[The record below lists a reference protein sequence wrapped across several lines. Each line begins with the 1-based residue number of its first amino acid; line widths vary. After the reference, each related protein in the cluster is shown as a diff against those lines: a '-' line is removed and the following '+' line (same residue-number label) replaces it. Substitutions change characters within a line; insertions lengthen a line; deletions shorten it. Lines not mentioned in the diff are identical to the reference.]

1 MDKESSCIYCGCACR
16 LNYEVTDNKITK
28 VSAVK
33 TDDVSEGAPCIKG
46 LTIHEAYNKNQIE
59 TPLINSK
66 KATIKQALDYIYKNT
81 KELAP
86 SEVFFNTSGKITNE
100 NNYIIQK
107 FANKCYKT
115 SNVDSCCGRLCH
127 NATVQGMKNVYG
139 TPNITVMNDV
149 KLIDTILII
158 GSEPDK
164 SYPVFYNKL
173 IRNKTKIIRVH
184 SFIKGCNP
192 MECII
197 TIKPGSETC
206 LLNGIINE
214 LIKKKY
220 KSSIDSFE
228 LLKKT
233 TSNYNESFVCRT
245 TGLDKKSYKD
255 LITRIHKSKRLG
267 VFHGM
272 GLTQHLNSLEN
283 IHSLL
288 NLVLLKNAKIF
299 SLRGEINVQ
308 GAGDLNASN
317 IEDNPQKG
325 LNIIEALMLAPVK
338 AAFIT
343 EFNPLKSMPDT
354 EQLKNKLKKTFI
366 TYLGSHKNEMSKR
379 ANVVIPIPLMLG
391 CEGTITNGERR
402 IRKVNKIINEGIELW
417 QVLSELSKKF
427 KKSKE
432 FNYKNTKEIF
442 NELKKSTTDY
452 QEVNT
457 ESLWRGADAWT
468 NKAIRHERFMPE
480 QFDGLDQT
488 TSKKYPLLL
497 TTYRSKASFL
507 GDEITGNSET
517 LKSMRE
523 PSGVYLNKKDM
534 DSLGLNDGNQVIIES
549 TINSLITR
557 AYTSDRLP
565 KGIIGALIHDSEL
578 IINKIFPLQFDEES
592 YTPNFKSVAVKI
604 KKL

>member
-16 LNYEVTDNKITK
+16 LKYEVTDNNITK
-28 VSAVK
+28 VGAVK

-46 LTIHEAYNKNQIE
+46 LTIHEAYNKNKIE
-59 TPLINSK
+59 TPLINGK

-86 SEVFFNTSGKITNE
+86 SEVFFNISGKITNE
-100 NNYIIQK
+100 NNYLIQK
-107 FANKCYKT
+107 FANTFYNT

-139 TPNITVMNDV
+139 TPNLTVMNDV

-184 SFIKGCNP
+184 SFIKGCSKL
-192 MECII
+192 ECVI

-206 LLNGIINE
+206 LLNGLINE
-214 LIKKKY
+214 LIRKKY
-220 KSSIDSFE
+220 KSSIDGFE

-233 TSNYNESFVCRT
+233 VSSYNNSFVCRI
-245 TGLDKKSYKD
+245 TGLDKKDYKN
-255 LITRIHKSKRLG
+255 LITQIHKSKRLG

-288 NLVLLKNAKIF
+288 NLVLLTNARIF

-308 GAGDLNASN
+308 GAGDISVTDLNS
-317 IEDNPQKG
+317 NPQKG
-325 LNIIEALMLAPVK
+325 LNIIEALMLSPVK

-366 TYLGSHKNEMSKR
+366 TYFGSHKNEMSKR
-379 ANVVIPIPLMLG
+379 ANVVIPIPSMLG

-402 IRKVNKIINEGIELW
+402 IRKVNRVINEGVELW
-417 QVLSELSKKF
+417 QVLSELSKRF
-427 KKSKE
+427 KKSKKL
-432 FNYKNTKEIF
+432 NYKNTKEIF
-442 NELKKSTTDY
+442 NELKKTITDY
-452 QEVNT
+452 NQVNT
-457 ESLWRGADAWT
+457 ETIWQGTDAWT
-468 NKAIRHERFMPE
+468 SKAINHERFMPE
-480 QFDGLDQT
+480 QFDGLDQS
-488 TSKKYPLLL
+488 TSAKYPFLL

-517 LKSMRE
+517 LKGMRE
-523 PSGVYLNKKDM
+523 KSGFYLN
-534 DSLGLNDGNQVIIES
+534 
-549 TINSLITR
+549 
-557 AYTSDRLP
+557 
-565 KGIIGALIHDSEL
+565 
-578 IINKIFPLQFDEES
+578 
-592 YTPNFKSVAVKI
+592 
-604 KKL
+604 